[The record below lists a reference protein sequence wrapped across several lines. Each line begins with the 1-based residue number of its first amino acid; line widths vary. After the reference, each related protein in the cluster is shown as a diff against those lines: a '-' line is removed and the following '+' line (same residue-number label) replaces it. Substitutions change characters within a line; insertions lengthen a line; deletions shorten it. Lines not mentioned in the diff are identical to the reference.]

1 MITSVGII
9 LAVGILAGMAF
20 EKMRLPGLLGM
31 LITGVVIGPYGMDI
45 ISPDLLGISSD
56 IRKIALVVILLRAG
70 LGIRRDTLARV
81 GVPAMKMSCI
91 PGILE
96 GVAIT
101 FVASAL
107 LGIPRLEAAIMG
119 FIIAAVSPAVVVP
132 QMINLIDRRLGDA
145 KGIPTLILAG
155 ASIDDIFAITVFS
168 SLLGIYSGKGESIVI
183 AALNI
188 PLSIV
193 FGAAAGAIAALAYI
207 GIGKRLVMPQVKKI
221 IILLSMA
228 FLLTGAEALFEGK
241 IPFSSFIGIMFAGFV
256 ILERIP
262 KEAVG
267 VAQTLSKIWIFAE
280 VFLFVLVGAQVDVHV
295 AMDAGAKGMLII
307 MAGLVFRSIGV
318 MVSLMGTNLNTKERL
333 FCAVSYVP
341 KATVQAAIGA
351 VPLSAGVASG
361 DVILAMAVLSI
372 VVTAPIGAAGIKF
385 LGERWLER
393 PAA

>member
-9 LAVGILAGMAF
+9 LAVGILSGMAF
-20 EKMRLPGLLGM
+20 EKLRLPGLLGM
-31 LITGVVIGPYGMDI
+31 LITGVVIGPYGMNI
-45 ISPDLLGISSD
+45 ISPDILNISSD
-56 IRKIALVVILLRAG
+56 IRKIALVAILLRAG

-96 GVAIT
+96 GVTIT
-101 FVASAL
+101 FVASTL
-107 LGIPRLEAAIMG
+107 LGMPRLEAAIMG

-132 QMINLIDRRLGDA
+132 QMITLIDRRLGDA

-168 SLLGIYSGKGESIVI
+168 SLLGIYSGKGESIAI

-188 PLSIV
+188 PLSII
-193 FGAAAGAIAALAYI
+193 FGAAAGAIAALMYI
-207 GIGKRLVMPQVKKI
+207 GLGKRIAMPQVKKV
-221 IILLSMA
+221 IILISMA
-228 FLLTGAEALFEGK
+228 FLLTGAEVLFEGK

-256 ILERIP
+256 VLERIP

-307 MAGLVFRSIGV
+307 MAGLAFRSIGV
-318 MVSLMGTNLNTKERL
+318 MISLMGTNLNTRERL

-372 VVTAPIGAAGIKF
+372 VVTAPIGAVGIKF
-385 LGERWLER
+385 LGERWLET

>member
-20 EKMRLPGLLGM
+20 EKLRLPGLLGM

-107 LGIPRLEAAIMG
+107 LGIPKLEAAIMG

-132 QMINLIDRRLGDA
+132 QMISLIDRRLGDA

-168 SLLGIYSGKGESIVI
+168 SLLGIYSGKGTSIAI

-188 PLSIV
+188 PLSII

-207 GIGKRLVMPQVKKI
+207 GLGKKLVMPQVKKI

-228 FLLTGAEALFEGK
+228 FLLTGAETLFEGK
-241 IPFSSFIGIMFAGFV
+241 VPFSSFIGIMFAGFV

-262 KEAVG
+262 KEAIG

-295 AMDAGAKGMLII
+295 AMDAGVKGILII
-307 MAGLVFRSIGV
+307 IAGLAFRSVGV
-318 MVSLMGTNLNTKERL
+318 MVSLIGTNLNTKERL

-361 DVILAMAVLSI
+361 DLILAMAVLSI
-372 VVTAPIGAAGIKF
+372 VLTAPIGAAGIKF
-385 LGERWLER
+385 LGERWLEK

>member
-9 LAVGILAGMAF
+9 LAVGILSGMAF
-20 EKMRLPGLLGM
+20 EKLRLPGLLGM
-31 LITGVVIGPYGMDI
+31 LITGVVIGPYGMNI
-45 ISPDLLGISSD
+45 ISPDILNISSD

-96 GVAIT
+96 GVTVT

-132 QMINLIDRRLGDA
+132 QMITLIDRRLGDA

-168 SLLGIYSGKGESIVI
+168 SLLGIYSGKGESIAI

-188 PLSIV
+188 PLSII
-193 FGAAAGAIAALAYI
+193 FGAAAGAIAALMYI
-207 GIGKRLVMPQVKKI
+207 GLGKRIAMPQVKKV
-221 IILLSMA
+221 IILISMA

-256 ILERIP
+256 VLERIP

-295 AMDAGAKGMLII
+295 AMDAGAKGILII

-318 MVSLMGTNLNTKERL
+318 MISLVGTNLNTRERL